1 MIDSEAKI
9 QIKKTEWTWTVKEK
23 KKMIQKK
30 KSYGLGTS
38 LFFMKIKP

>member
-30 KSYGLGTS
+30 RVMDLAQAYS
-38 LFFMKIKP
+38 L